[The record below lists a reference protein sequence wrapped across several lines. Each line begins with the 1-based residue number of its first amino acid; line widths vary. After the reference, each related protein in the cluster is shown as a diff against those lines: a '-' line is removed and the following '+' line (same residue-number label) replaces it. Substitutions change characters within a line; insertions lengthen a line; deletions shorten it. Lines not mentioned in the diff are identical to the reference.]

1 MSDERSVDAV
11 AIETER
17 GHVTPRVLVVV
28 AAVVSMASALA
39 MLSPCSA
46 DVGSPR
52 CLGRPATIVGTS
64 NDETLL
70 GTNGRDVIVGQDGND
85 VIVGR
90 GGADRI
96 CAGRGN
102 DVVRGSGGADL
113 LAGESGHDD
122 LDGGRGPDVANGGD
136 GRDRCR
142 SASAGAASCEP
153 PCPVNR
159 KYVGTRIAERRVNSV
174 EAQQST
180 PMCFAESDFMLTAD
194 DQLVATHDPAMG
206 GTCGDVAGQTLDGV
220 RRCRLAGGARVAT
233 LEDFLAV
240 PLTEWYIDLKSNLLA
255 GTDAEILHSV
265 EVAVRAITAQRRE
278 RGAVL
283 FLYQVTPAALDLIRR
298 TGIRAGM
305 KGYPKSPAAAKAMV
319 DAARANEFEA
329 ICIHI
334 TYVDRQ
340 MLAYSRARGVWH
352 LAWELNERT
361 PRQWRLLTDQ
371 GLTGLLTT
379 RAKVGRAQQA
389 IFGPTA

>member
-1 MSDERSVDAV
+1 
-11 AIETER
+11 
-17 GHVTPRVLVVV
+17 L
-28 AAVVSMASALA
+28 AL
-39 MLSPCSA
+39 LSPCSA
-46 DVGSPR
+46 DVAAAPTPR

-64 NDETLL
+64 AAETLV
-70 GTNGRDVIVGQDGND
+70 GTDRPDVIVGLDGND
-85 VIVGR
+85 VISGR

-96 CAGRGN
+96 CAGRG
-102 DVVRGSGGADL
+102 
-113 LAGESGHDD
+113 HDEVY
-122 LDGGRGPDVANGGD
+122 GGRGADVANGGD
-136 GRDRCR
+136 GRDSCR
-142 SASAGAASCEP
+142 SVSAGAASCEP

-159 KYVGTRIAERRVNSV
+159 KYVGTRIGERRVNSI

-180 PMCFAESDFMLTAD
+180 PACFAESDFMLTAD

-206 GTCGDVAGQTLDGV
+206 GTCGDVGQQTLAGV

-255 GTDAEILHSV
+255 GTDAEITHSV
-265 EVAVRAITAQRRE
+265 EVAVRAITAQRRQ

-283 FLYQVTPAALDLIRR
+283 FLYQVTPEALDLVRR
-298 TGIRAGM
+298 NGIRAGM
-305 KGYPKSPAAAKAMV
+305 KGYPSSRAAAEAMV
-319 DAARANEFEA
+319 DAAKANGFEA

-340 MLAYSRARGVWH
+340 MLAFSRARGVWH

-361 PRQWRLLTDQ
+361 PRQWRRLTDQ

-379 RAKVGRAQQA
+379 RARFLRAQRA
-389 IFGPTA
+389 IFGPSA